1 MVKEEVRLTGKLNKG
16 SSTGRFFINRRLD
29 NRNCNGRIY
38 AKSCINKSKSAD
50 DMNNVALKNV
60 SLAEKTK
67 ELTGSDWV
75 SALSH
80 EFRTPL
86 NVILSTLQ
94 VALMNTSGEQE
105 NEYSLVKSK
114 YLRIMRQN
122 CLRLMKMVNNLIDI
136 NRIDSDF
143 FNIDPKNEDIVRIA
157 WLITNSVTE
166 YAGAKNIKVSFE
178 TNKQEC
184 IIASDTFQLERILL
198 NLLSNAIKFT
208 PGGGKIH
215 VELVVMP
222 EKVYISVSDTGQGIA
237 PQYQKTIFEYFGQT
251 DGKTYTEKK
260 GSGLGLYLVK
270 RLLDRMSSKIWV
282 TSKEGQGSKFTFY
295 LPNYRLPQSVKED
308 KHVDY
313 QSHRVE
319 RLQIEF
325 SDIYVG

>member
-1 MVKEEVRLTGKLNKG
+1 MVKEKVRLTGKLNKG
-16 SSTGRFFINRRLD
+16 SSTGRFFIKKQLVDRKCNEHEDEKRCV
-29 NRNCNGRIY
+29 NKRNLVN
-38 AKSCINKSKSAD
+38 
-50 DMNNVALKNV
+50 DMSDALKKV
-60 SLAEKTK
+60 SLFEKTR
-67 ELTGSDWV
+67 ELTGNDWV

-94 VALMNTSGEQE
+94 VALINTSGEQE
-105 NEYSLVKSK
+105 NEYRLVKSK

-143 FNIDPKNEDIVRIA
+143 FNIDPTNEDIVRIA

-184 IIASDTFQLERILL
+184 IIACDTFQLERILL

-208 PGGGKIH
+208 PVGGKIH

-222 EKVYISVSDTGQGIA
+222 EKVYISVSDTGHGIA

-270 RLLDRMSSKIWV
+270 RLLDRMNGKIWV
-282 TSKEGQGSKFTFY
+282 SSKEGQGSKFTFY
-295 LPNYRLPQSVKED
+295 LPNYKLPQTVKED
-308 KHVDY
+308 KCLDY
-313 QSHRVE
+313 YSHRVE
-319 RLQIEF
+319 HLQIEF
-325 SDIYVG
+325 SDIYVS

>member
-1 MVKEEVRLTGKLNKG
+1 MVKEKVRLTGKLNKR
-16 SSTGRFFINRRLD
+16 SSTGRFFINRQLV
-29 NRNCNGRIY
+29 NRYCSEHIY
-38 AKSCINKSKSAD
+38 AKRCMKKVNSVN
-50 DMNNVALKNV
+50 DMNDVTLKRV
-60 SLAEKTK
+60 SVVEKTK
-67 ELTGSDWV
+67 ELTGNDWV

-80 EFRTPL
+80 ELRTPL

-94 VALMNTSGEQE
+94 VALLNANGEQE
-105 NEYSLVKSK
+105 NEYRLVKSK

-143 FNIDPKNEDIVRIA
+143 FNIDPSNEDIVKIA

-184 IIASDTFQLERILL
+184 IIAFDTFQFERILL

-208 PGGGKIH
+208 PVGGKIH

-222 EKVYISVSDTGQGIA
+222 EKVYISVSDNGQGIA
-237 PQYQKTIFEYFGQT
+237 PQYQKTIFECFGQT
-251 DGKTYTEKK
+251 DGKTYIEKK

-270 RLLDRMSSKIWV
+270 RLLERMNGKIWV

-295 LPNYRLPQSVKED
+295 LPNYKLPQSVKEE
-308 KHVDY
+308 KRVDY

-319 RLQIEF
+319 YFQIEF
-325 SDIYVG
+325 SDIYVS